1 MVKIGITGGIWS
13 GKSYVSRLLTE
24 HYGIP
29 VYNTDS
35 EAKRLMLSDEGI
47 RRRLT
52 ALLGKEVYKSD
63 GTLNKPLLAN
73 YLFADSCHA
82 GQINAIVHPQVKA
95 DFLKWADL
103 QTGCEI
109 VALESAILFESG
121 FDNIVDKV
129 VMVYAPVE
137 LRIRRVM
144 LRDSTTEEKIRQ
156 RIVAQ
161 MDDKAKQDRSD
172 FIIFNDGSRPLN
184 LQLDD
189 LQETLEKMIKG
200 NG

>member
-1 MVKIGITGGIWS
+1 MVKIGITGGIGS
-13 GKSYVSRLLTE
+13 GKSHVSRLLTE

>member
-1 MVKIGITGGIWS
+1 MVKIGITGGIGS

-103 QTGCEI
+103 QTGCEV

>member
-1 MVKIGITGGIWS
+1 MVKIGITGGIGS

-144 LRDSTTEEKIRQ
+144 LRDGTTEEKIRQ

>member
-1 MVKIGITGGIWS
+1 MVKIGITGGIGS

>member
-1 MVKIGITGGIWS
+1 MVKIGITGGIGS

-95 DFLKWADL
+95 DFLKWADR

-161 MDDKAKQDRSD
+161 MDDKAKQERSD

>member
-1 MVKIGITGGIWS
+1 MVKIGITGGIGS
-13 GKSYVSRLLTE
+13 GKSYVSRLLAE

-109 VALESAILFESG
+109 VALESAILLESG

>member
-1 MVKIGITGGIWS
+1 MVKIGITGGIGS

-52 ALLGKEVYKSD
+52 ALFGKEVYKSD

>member
-1 MVKIGITGGIWS
+1 MVKIGITGGIGS

-63 GTLNKPLLAN
+63 GTLNKL
-73 YLFADSCHA
+73 
-82 GQINAIVHPQVKA
+82 
-95 DFLKWADL
+95 
-103 QTGCEI
+103 
-109 VALESAILFESG
+109 ESG

>member
-1 MVKIGITGGIWS
+1 MVKIGITGGIGS

-24 HYGIP
+24 HYEIP

>member
-1 MVKIGITGGIWS
+1 MVKIGITGGIGS

-172 FIIFNDGSRPLN
+172 FIIFNDGNRPLN

>member
-1 MVKIGITGGIWS
+1 MVKIGITGGIGS

-121 FDNIVDKV
+121 FDNIVDRV

>member
-1 MVKIGITGGIWS
+1 MVKIGITGGIGS

-29 VYNTDS
+29 VYNTDL

-95 DFLKWADL
+95 DFLKWADR
-103 QTGCEI
+103 QTGCEV

>member
-1 MVKIGITGGIWS
+1 MVKIGITGGIGS
-13 GKSYVSRLLTE
+13 GKSYVSRLLAK

-144 LRDSTTEEKIRQ
+144 LRDGTTEEKIRQ

>member
-1 MVKIGITGGIWS
+1 MVKIGITGGIGS
-13 GKSYVSRLLTE
+13 GKSYVSRLLAE

-95 DFLKWADL
+95 DFLKWADR

>member
-1 MVKIGITGGIWS
+1 MMKIGITGGIGS

>member
-1 MVKIGITGGIWS
+1 MVKIGITGGIGS

-121 FDNIVDKV
+121 FDNIIDKV

>member
-1 MVKIGITGGIWS
+1 MVKIGITGGIGS

-95 DFLKWADL
+95 DFLKWADR

-144 LRDSTTEEKIRQ
+144 LRDGTTEEKIRQ

>member
-1 MVKIGITGGIWS
+1 MVKIGITGGIGS

-95 DFLKWADL
+95 DFLKWADR
-103 QTGCEI
+103 QTGCEV

-172 FIIFNDGSRPLN
+172 FIIFNDGNRPLN

>member
-1 MVKIGITGGIWS
+1 MVKIGITGGIGS
-13 GKSYVSRLLTE
+13 GKSYVSRLLAE

-95 DFLKWADL
+95 DFLKWADR
-103 QTGCEI
+103 QTGCEV

>member
-1 MVKIGITGGIWS
+1 MVKIGITGGIGS

-95 DFLKWADL
+95 DFLKWADR
-103 QTGCEI
+103 QTGCEV

-161 MDDKAKQDRSD
+161 LDDKAKQDRSD

>member
-1 MVKIGITGGIWS
+1 MVKIGITGGIGS

-47 RRRLT
+47 SRRLT

-172 FIIFNDGSRPLN
+172 FIIFNDGNRPLN

>member
-1 MVKIGITGGIWS
+1 MVKIGITGGIGS

-35 EAKRLMLSDEGI
+35 EAKRLMLSEEGI

-95 DFLKWADL
+95 DFLKWADR
-103 QTGCEI
+103 QTGCEV

>member
-1 MVKIGITGGIWS
+1 MVKIGITGGIGS

-95 DFLKWADL
+95 DFLKWADR

-121 FDNIVDKV
+121 FDNLVDKV

>member
-1 MVKIGITGGIWS
+1 MVKIGITGGIGS

-73 YLFADSCHA
+73 CLFADSCHA

-95 DFLKWADL
+95 DFLKWAGL

>member
-1 MVKIGITGGIWS
+1 MVKIGITGGIGS

-95 DFLKWADL
+95 DLLKWADL